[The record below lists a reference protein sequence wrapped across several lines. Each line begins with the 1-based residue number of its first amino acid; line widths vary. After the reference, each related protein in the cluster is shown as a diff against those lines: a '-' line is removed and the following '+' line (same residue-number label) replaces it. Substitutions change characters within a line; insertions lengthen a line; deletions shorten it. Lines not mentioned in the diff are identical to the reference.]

1 MSPCGLVNRLSV
13 MSFSVDTAFVN
24 SYHGQLEHIFQQ
36 RGSKLRGTLREVTQN
51 SEYDYWD
58 RIGTATVNAITTRH
72 GDTPHNEIAHT
83 RRRNQV
89 IGYDTNEY
97 FDNQDKLRMIIDPKS
112 GYAEAQAFALGRKMD
127 EVIINALLGVAYA
140 GKDGGTP
147 LQFDGA
153 GQDNGQTVA
162 VDYVESGGAANS
174 NLTIGKLRRAMYLLE
189 ANDAI
194 MDGEQVVVVAHPS
207 QKQALL
213 RTTEVTSEDYNT
225 VKALVN
231 GSVDSFLGFKF
242 IWTTQAQSSG
252 GYRQALAY
260 PQSAGL
266 LGVAENISVRIDE
279 LPTKRY
285 SYQVYSTAT
294 FGATRMWGEK
304 VVKILCDETA

>member
-1 MSPCGLVNRLSV
+1 

-72 GDTPHNEIAHT
+72 GDTPHNEISHT

-89 IGYDTNEY
+89 VGYDTNEY
-97 FDNQDKLRMIIDPKS
+97 FDNQDKLRMILDPKS
-112 GYAEAQAFALGRKMD
+112 GYAEAQAFALGRQMD
-127 EVIINALLGVAYA
+127 DVIIAQLLGTAYS
-140 GKDGGTP
+140 GKEGATAVT
-147 LQFDGA
+147 FD
-153 GQDNGQTVA
+153 NTYRIA
-162 VDYVESGGAANS
+162 VDYVESGAAANS

-189 ANDAI
+189 SNDAI
-194 MDGEQVVVVAHPS
+194 MDGERVTLMAHPS
-207 QKQALL
+207 QKQSLL
-213 RTTEVTSEDYNT
+213 RTTEVTSADYNV

-231 GSVDSFLGFKF
+231 GEVNTFLGFTF
-242 IWTTQAQSSG
+242 VWTTRATSSG

-260 PQSAGL
+260 PASAGL
-266 LGVAENISVRIDE
+266 LGVAENMKVRIDE

-294 FGATRMWGEK
+294 FGATRMWEEK
-304 VVKILCDETA
+304 VIQILCDENS

>member
-1 MSPCGLVNRLSV
+1 

-58 RIGTATVNAITTRH
+58 RLGTATVNAITTRH
-72 GDTPHNEIAHT
+72 GDTPHNEIEHT

-97 FDNQDKLRMIIDPKS
+97 FDNQDKLRMIVDPKS

-127 EVIINALLGVAYA
+127 DVIISGLLGTAYT
-140 GKDGGTP
+140 GKDGAGTES
-147 LQFDGA
+147 FA
-153 GQDNGQTVA
+153 AANIIA
-162 VDYVESGGAANS
+162 VDYVESGVAANS
-174 NLTIGKLRRAMYLLE
+174 NLTVGKLRRAMYLLE

-194 MDGEQVVVVAHPS
+194 MDGESVTLVAHPA
-207 QKQALL
+207 QKQSLL
-213 RTTEVTSEDYNT
+213 RTTEVTSADYNV

-231 GSVDSFLGFKF
+231 GEVNTFLGFNFK
-242 IWTTQAQSSG
+242 WTTRATSSG

-260 PQSAGL
+260 PASAGL
-266 LGVAENISVRIDE
+266 LGVAENMRVRIDE

-294 FGATRMWGEK
+294 FGATRMWEEK
-304 VVKILCDETA
+304 VVQILCDETA

>member
-1 MSPCGLVNRLSV
+1 

-58 RIGTATVNAITTRH
+58 RLGTATVNAITTRH
-72 GDTPHNEIAHT
+72 GDTPHNEIEHT

-127 EVIINALLGVAYA
+127 DVIISSLLGNSYA
-140 GKDGGTP
+140 GKDGGSQ
-147 LQFDGA
+147 LDFAGDG
-153 GQDNGQTVA
+153 GQTVA

-174 NLTIGKLRRAMYLLE
+174 NLTIAKLRRALYLLE

-194 MDGEQVVVVAHPS
+194 MDGELVHLVAHPS
-207 QKQALL
+207 QKQSLL

-231 GSVDSFLGFKF
+231 GSVDTFMGFKF
-242 IWTTQAQSSG
+242 VWTTRATSSG

>member
-1 MSPCGLVNRLSV
+1 

-58 RIGTATVNAITTRH
+58 RLGTATVNAITTRH
-72 GDTPHNEIAHT
+72 GDTPHNEIEHT

-127 EVIINALLGVAYA
+127 DIIISSLLGTAYA
-140 GKDGGTP
+140 GKDGSTS
-147 LQFDGA
+147 LTFSS
-153 GQDNGQTVA
+153 DNGQEVA
-162 VDYVESGGAANS
+162 VDYVESGGSANS

-194 MDGEQVVVVAHPS
+194 MDGEQVFLVAHPS

-213 RTTEVTSEDYNT
+213 KTTEVTSEDYNT

-231 GSVDSFLGFKF
+231 GAVDSFLGFKF
-242 IWTTQAQSSG
+242 VWTTRATTSG

-260 PQSAGL
+260 PSSAGL
-266 LGVAENISVRIDE
+266 LGVAENITVRIDE

>member
-1 MSPCGLVNRLSV
+1 MSY
-13 MSFSVDTAFVN
+13 SVDTAFVN

-58 RIGTATVNAITTRH
+58 RLGTATVNTITTRH
-72 GDTPHNEIAHT
+72 GDTPHNTIDHT

-89 IGYDTNEY
+89 VGYDTNEY
-97 FDNQDKLRMIIDPKS
+97 FDNQDKLRMILDPKS
-112 GYAEAQAFALGRKMD
+112 GYAESQAFALGRKMD
-127 EVIINALLGVAYA
+127 DVIISGLLGTSYSGKEGATAVTYDTAYRI
-140 GKDGGTP
+140 
-147 LQFDGA
+147 
-153 GQDNGQTVA
+153 A
-162 VDYVESGGAANS
+162 VDYVENGAAANS

-189 ANDAI
+189 SNDAI
-194 MDGEQVVVVAHPS
+194 MDGEKVCLVAHPS
-207 QKQALL
+207 QKQSLL
-213 RTTEVTSEDYNT
+213 RTTEVTSADYNV

-231 GSVDSFLGFKF
+231 GEVNTFLGFNF
-242 IWTTQAQSSG
+242 IWTTRATSSG

-266 LGVAENISVRIDE
+266 LGVAENITVRIDE

-294 FGATRMWGEK
+294 FGATRMWEEK
-304 VVKILCDETA
+304 VIQILCDETA

>member
-1 MSPCGLVNRLSV
+1 

-58 RIGTATVNAITTRH
+58 RLGVATVNAITTRH
-72 GDTPHNEIAHT
+72 GDTPHNEIEHT

-89 IGYDTNEY
+89 VGYDTNEY

-127 EVIINALLGVAYA
+127 DVIIAGLLGTAYS
-140 GKDGGTP
+140 GKSGGTS
-147 LQFDGA
+147 LDFAGDG
-153 GQDNGQTVA
+153 GQTVA
-162 VDYVESGGAANS
+162 VDYLEAGGAANS
-174 NLTIGKLRRAMYLLE
+174 NLTIAKLRRALYLLE

-194 MDGEQVVVVAHPS
+194 MDGELVHVVAHPS

-231 GSVDSFLGFKF
+231 GSVDTFMGFKF
-242 IWTTQAQSSG
+242 VWTTRVPTSG

-266 LGVAENISVRIDE
+266 LGVAENITVRVDE

-294 FGATRMWGEK
+294 FGATRMWGQK
-304 VVKILCDETA
+304 VVQILCDETA

>member
-1 MSPCGLVNRLSV
+1 

-58 RIGTATVNAITTRH
+58 RLGTATVNAITTRH
-72 GDTPHNEIAHT
+72 GDTPHNEIAHS

-127 EVIINALLGVAYA
+127 EVIINGLLGTSYA
-140 GKDGGTP
+140 GKDGGSP
-147 LQFDGA
+147 LPFA
-153 GQDNGQTVA
+153 SDNGQTVA
-162 VDYVESGGAANS
+162 VDFVEAGGAANS

-194 MDGEQVVVVAHPS
+194 MDGEQVTVVAHPS

-242 IWTTQAQSSG
+242 VWTTLASTEVVG
-252 GYRQALAY
+252 GVTCRQALAY
-260 PQSAGL
+260 PASAGL